1 MDDSQS
7 LKESV
12 ILNNRAKTQK
22 INAKK
27 KIFE

>member
-12 ILNNRAKTQK
+12 ILNNRAKAQK